1 MSLMSTTMLMPG
13 ILVAFFRWVQFGSTV
28 LILVLGSLYLACA
41 QPESNAAR
49 NSADA
54 GKAAVERGVN
64 VDLSS
69 RPQTNAGEG
78 ASVLPPPRPRGG
90 VSDEEYKARKENAA
104 KRFPPGSS
112 EPTETAPPPRP
123 RGR

>member
-13 ILVAFFRWVQFGSTV
+13 KPVAVFRWLQFSSTFLV
-28 LILVLGSLYLACA
+28 LVLGGLHLACA
-41 QPESNAAR
+41 QPESNATQK
-49 NSADA
+49 NADP
-54 GKAAVERGVN
+54 GKAAGERGVS

-69 RPQTNAGEG
+69 RPQTNPEEG
-78 ASVLPPPRPRGG
+78 ASVPPPPHPRGG
-90 VSDEEYKARKENAA
+90 VSDEEYKARKEDAT
-104 KRFPPGSS
+104 KTFPPGSS